1 MTRGASEH
9 MVDDNNSAET
19 LRRIGEALE
28 RHGEAALG
36 EASPIDVAQEWIDAG
51 FDDPEEVDDWLRAR
65 CFRADGARTLEAA
78 GLTPEQAAIR
88 TQAGAGESYED
99 TIGYKLIRGDL
110 SFDEARRIITS
121 EFWN

>member
-1 MTRGASEH
+1 MT
-9 MVDDNNSAET
+9 DDNDSLET
-19 LRRIGEALE
+19 LRRINEALA
-28 RHGEAALG
+28 RYGDAATG
-36 EASPIDVAQEWIDAG
+36 DSSPPTRAAQEWVDAG
-51 FDDPEEVDDWLRAR
+51 FDDPEEVADWLRAR
-65 CFRADGARTLEAA
+65 CFHADGARALEMA

-88 TQAGAGESYED
+88 TQAGTASYED